1 MGLRGLDKIILAP
14 LIKSHLTKLCNAVFV
29 LEVWFTA
36 KGLKIITFCLLIGFL
51 QNLIIIKITIT

>member
-29 LEVWFTA
+29 LEVWFYCKGA
-36 KGLKIITFCLLIGFL
+36 KNYYFL
-51 QNLIIIKITIT
+51 FINRISTKPNNH